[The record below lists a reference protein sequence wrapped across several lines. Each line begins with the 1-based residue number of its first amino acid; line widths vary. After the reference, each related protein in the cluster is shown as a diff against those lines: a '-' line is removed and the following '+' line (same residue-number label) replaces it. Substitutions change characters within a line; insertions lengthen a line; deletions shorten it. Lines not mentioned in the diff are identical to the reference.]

1 MGKEITMNKRIK
13 SIFAVYAIVLVA
25 FCVLYFV
32 IPFPKSGAAWAAF
45 AFAVVSI
52 IGGCGISWYAFK
64 NEGLK
69 SKIYGF
75 PMFRIGFAYTIIQML
90 FGLIIMIAGSFVTV
104 PVWIP
109 VAVSVVILALTGIGL
124 IGTDNAR
131 DIITEQQMATQ
142 AAVKQMKMF
151 RLDMQYIVDTC
162 TDPEL
167 KKPLEKLAD
176 SFRYSDP
183 VSNDE
188 LTEIEANLQSQV
200 KNLAAL
206 VNTDKEAAQTKIT
219 EVSNLLADRNRRCK
233 ELKS

>member
-1 MGKEITMNKRIK
+1 MSKKIK
-13 SIFAVYAIVLVA
+13 SIFAVYAIVLAA

-32 IPFPKSGAAWAAF
+32 IPFPKSGAAWAMF
-45 AFAVVSI
+45 AFSLVAI

-75 PMFRIGFAYTIIQML
+75 PMFKIGFAYTSIQMI
-90 FGLIIMIAGSFVTV
+90 FGLAIMIAGSFVEI

-109 VAVSVVILALTGIGL
+109 VVVSVIILALTGIGI

-131 DIITEQQMATQ
+131 DIITEQQAQTQ
-142 AAVKQMKMF
+142 ASVKQMKMF
-151 RLDMQYIVDTC
+151 RLDMQYIVDSC
-162 TDPEL
+162 TDAEL

-176 SFRYSDP
+176 NFKYSDP
-183 VSNDE
+183 VSSDE
-188 LTEIEANLQSQV
+188 LVEIEANLQSQV
-200 KNLAAL
+200 KKLAAL
-206 VNTDKEAAQTKIT
+206 VSTDKEAAKAQIT

-233 ELKS
+233 ELK